1 MTKLF
6 LRLPLACVLTGL
18 LILPGCSLSP
28 AAHAPIEERS
38 MSRAAKPPAPPA
50 PAEESG
56 VTVTPYP
63 AADAAA
69 AAPLSESAAPQPL
82 AESESPPPS
91 TAVVALLD
99 TAAQQTRAGKLDNAA
114 ATLERALRLEPRNA
128 ELWTRLAELRLQQG
142 QLDQAAGLAAKS
154 NNLAGNNAELV
165 TRNLKIIEQ
174 VRAQQG
180 GLKQGAPNKKPR

>member
-1 MTKLF
+1 MPTTKIF
-6 LRLPLACVLTGL
+6 LRLPLACALAGL
-18 LILPGCSLSP
+18 LTLPGCSFSP
-28 AAHAPIEERS
+28 TAHAPIEERS
-38 MSRAAKPPAPPA
+38 MSRASAPPA

-56 VTVTPYP
+56 ATVTPYP
-63 AADAAA
+63 EAGSAASAT
-69 AAPLSESAAPQPL
+69 PLSESEAPRPL

-99 TAAQQTRAGKLDNAA
+99 TATQQTRAGKLDNAA

-128 ELWTRLAELRLQQG
+128 ELWTRLAEVRLQQG

-154 NNLAGNNAELV
+154 NNLAGNNAGLI

-174 VRAQQG
+174 VRARKG
-180 GLKQGAPNKKPR
+180 GINKKPR